1 MSDSMLQPSSI
12 SSFAQQLG
20 AVTERRALLRELSV
34 LINER
39 RRAAVLAVNIPQQT
53 DAPTRDDIVRRI
65 RPYVR
70 LDDLMCLL
78 EDGNLI
84 VVLRDLG
91 DKASAIGAAQRLFQR
106 CALLQ
111 SIGVSA
117 DDAFVSFGIV
127 MLPSD
132 LSQPENV
139 VQRAEQAARYASRT
153 HARWVCWSNGPD
165 DVDSVVLTRED
176 TLATEVIQGL
186 ERDEFEL
193 YYQPQLEMGSGRLRG
208 MEALIRWRRGNTIVP
223 PGDFIPA
230 IEAAGLSAALGS
242 WVLRKA
248 CQQISAWRAAGL
260 HCPRVAVNLSAAQL
274 QGDLVDIVWH
284 MLAEYQT
291 EANQLEIELTESTEI
306 AHPEEALAITGQL
319 AEMGISFSLDD
330 FGTGYSSF
338 VRLKA
343 APFQAVKIERQFVA
357 NMMTDAYD
365 MEMIRAVIEFGR
377 KVNIATIAEGVE
389 TQEQYDILRDMGCDA
404 WQGFLCSR
412 PMPLADATA
421 FLRTARV

>member
-1 MSDSMLQPSSI
+1 MLQPSSI

-34 LINER
+34 LIDER
-39 RRAAVLAVNIPQQT
+39 RRAAILAVNIPQQT
-53 DAPTRDDIVRRI
+53 DASTRDDIVRRI

-91 DKASAIGAAQRLFQR
+91 DRASAIGAAQRLFQR
-106 CALLQ
+106 CTLLQ

-117 DDAFVSFGIV
+117 DDTFVSFGIV

-139 VQRAEQAARYASRT
+139 VQRAEQAAQYASRT
-153 HARWVCWSNGPD
+153 QARWVCWSNGLD
-165 DVDSVVLTRED
+165 DVDSMVLTRED

-186 ERDEFEL
+186 ERNEFEL

-208 MEALIRWRRGNTIVP
+208 MEALIRWRRGDTIIP
-223 PGDFIPA
+223 PGEFIPA
-230 IEAAGLSAALGS
+230 VEAAGLGAALGS
-242 WVLRKA
+242 WVLRRA
-248 CQQISAWRAAGL
+248 CKQISSWRAQGL
-260 HCPRVAVNLSAAQL
+260 HCPRVAVNLSAEQL

-306 AHPEEALAITGQL
+306 AHPEEALAVTGQL

-357 NMMTDAYD
+357 NMMTDPYD
-365 MEMIRAVIEFGR
+365 MEMIRAVIDFGR

-389 TQEQYDILRDMGCDA
+389 TQEQYDILHEMGCDA

-412 PMPLADATA
+412 PMPVADATE
-421 FLRTARV
+421 FLRTAKR